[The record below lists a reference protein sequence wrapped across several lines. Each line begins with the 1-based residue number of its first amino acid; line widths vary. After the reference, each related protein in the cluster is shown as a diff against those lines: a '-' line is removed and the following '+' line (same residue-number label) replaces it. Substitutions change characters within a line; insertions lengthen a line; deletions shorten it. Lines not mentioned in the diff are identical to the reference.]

1 MEEDVKYF
9 NDEWNKE
16 SILIVDLNTNK
27 EYNNINEYFKDTF
40 KNNLIFGTN
49 TIYKIIN
56 QKDKDDNKRTK

>member
-1 MEEDVKYF
+1 MEEDIKYF

-27 EYNNINEYFKDTF
+27 EYNNINEYFKDNF

-56 QKDKDDNKRTK
+56 QKDKDDIKRTK